1 MKIMLATHSG
11 FCMGVKN
18 AVLRII
24 NELGDKKHDI
34 HVYGPLIH
42 NPQTIEILQLRG
54 LKTLSTLDD
63 IEGKQLAIRSHG
75 VPVEEYRLIKSKAD
89 RVINL
94 TCPRV
99 AKVQSIIKKYSDKG
113 YYTIIIGDRDHAE
126 VDGLK
131 SYAAGGYAIVSTMDD
146 LSGIPDRD
154 SYIVVAQTTAE
165 RQFFIEAIDAL
176 GKKFSNLEIIDTICD
191 STRLR
196 QQDVLS
202 GIRSGVD
209 TIVVVGGKNS
219 ANTKRL
225 VQIGERNGIK
235 TVFVETAD
243 GIDERDFASSERV
256 LVTAG
261 ASTPGW
267 IINSV
272 MERLYEIHFRKT
284 SMLLYRS
291 MRLVELIIKT
301 NIISSI
307 GAFFLTGLVYTVAGY
322 PVDFSHATISLL
334 YVFSMYTINNYLE
347 KNSLKISNP
356 YKYRIYER
364 YGRILLLTALAATAG
379 MFIIGSDHG
388 IIPNAI
394 LLLSFAVGGIYSSGP
409 VKRIIKWMNL
419 RFIRGIYNSRV
430 FTCFGWLIVTIAIPV
445 LEAPVDPPAAVLVG
459 AYAFALLLMR
469 HLLIDKIAFQGD
481 LILGRETMAIL
492 IGRKAQSALF
502 ILLAVASLSAVLAA
516 TVCIGPW
523 YSLFGINIVYYLA
536 LFFNLAKKD
545 FVASLKYEVIV
556 EANLL
561 LMAFFTLLSIR
572 LYTH

>member
-1 MKIMLATHSG
+1 
-11 FCMGVKN
+11 MGVKN

-24 NELGDKKHDI
+24 NELRDTTQDVY
-34 HVYGPLIH
+34 VYGPLIH
-42 NPQTIEILQLRG
+42 NPQTIEILQIRG
-54 LKTLSTLDD
+54 LKTLSALDD

-131 SYAAGGYAIVSTMDD
+131 SYAASGYSIVSTMGD
-146 LSGIPDRD
+146 LSGIPHCE

-165 RQFFIEAIDAL
+165 RQFFIEVIDAL
-176 GKKFSNLEIIDTICD
+176 GKRFSNIEIIDTICD

-196 QQDVLS
+196 QEDVLS

-209 TIVVVGGKNS
+209 TIVVVGGRNS

-225 VQIGERNGIK
+225 AQIGERSGVK

-243 GIDERDFASSERV
+243 GIDEREFAASEKV

-267 IINSV
+267 IINGV

-284 SMLLYRS
+284 SMFLYWSIRILE
-291 MRLVELIIKT
+291 LVVKT

-307 GAFFLTGLVYTVAGY
+307 GAFFLTCLVYLIAGY
-322 PVDFSHATISLL
+322 SVDYPQATVSFL

-356 YKYRIYER
+356 NKYSIYER
-364 YGRILLLTALAATAG
+364 HGHLLLLTALAATAA
-379 MFIIGSDHG
+379 MFAIEADRG

-409 VKRIIKWMNL
+409 VKRIIQWMNL
-419 RFIRGIYNSRV
+419 RFIRNIYNSRF
-430 FTCFGWLIVTIAIPV
+430 FTCIGWLIVTIALPLID
-445 LEAPVDPPAAVLVG
+445 APAEIPAALPLST
-459 AYAFALLLMR
+459 YALALLLMR
-469 HLLIDKIAFQGD
+469 HVLIDKIAFQGD

-492 IGRKAQSALF
+492 IGRNAQTALF
-502 ILLAVASLSAVLAA
+502 ILLAAASLTAVLAA
-516 TVCIGPW
+516 ASLVGFW
-523 YSLFGINIVYYLA
+523 YWIFGINIVYYLV
-536 LFFNLAKKD
+536 LFFMLAKKD
-545 FVASLKYEVIV
+545 FVASLKYELIV
-556 EANLL
+556 EINLL
-561 LMAFFTLLSIR
+561 LMALFTIISLR
-572 LYTH
+572 LYEH